1 MAKRR
6 GGEEMGMLRRLWAK
20 LGKMRTDEA
29 PAPLMILLP
38 FQRFL
43 QTEASGGI
51 LLLAATALA
60 LILANSPLAGL
71 YHETLQTEI
80 AINVGGAQVAE
91 SVLDWINE
99 GLMALFFLVVGL
111 EIKREV
117 VVGDLRSPKR
127 AALSV
132 VAAVGGAVIP
142 AAVYLALNAGGP
154 GSRGWGI
161 PIGTDTAFSLGVLA
175 LLGRRI
181 PTGLR
186 TFLASFAIVD
196 DVVAVLVI
204 SVAYTKNISW
214 VALAIVAGCFVL
226 LMLAN
231 FLGVRRLAV
240 YTVLGVA
247 LWLAMLSSGVHAT
260 VAGILVALTIPV
272 RSRIDSSDFVRRARE
287 YLDAFAASGYS
298 GLRMLTNEE
307 QQAALEAL
315 EDSAEQFMVPLQ
327 RVESALH
334 PWVAYLIVPI
344 FALANAGIA
353 LNAGLTQALTQPVTL
368 GVLLGLV
375 VGKPVGVFLST
386 WIVERAGFAVLPEA
400 VTWRH
405 MFGVAF
411 LGGIGFT
418 MSLFITDLAFGSG
431 AFIIQAKVGI
441 LLGSLVAG
449 IIGWLILRNAT
460 RTANSGASESI

>member
-1 MAKRR
+1 
-6 GGEEMGMLRRLWAK
+6 MGMLRRLWAK

-418 MSLFITDLAFGSG
+418 MSLFITDLAFESS
-431 AFIIQAKVGI
+431 AFNIQAKVGI

-449 IIGWLILRNAT
+449 ITGWLMLRN
-460 RTANSGASESI
+460 NPASTG

>member
-1 MAKRR
+1 MANQR
-6 GGEEMGMLRRLWAK
+6 GVEEVGMLRRLRMTV
-20 LGKMRTDEA
+20 GKMRTGEA

-71 YHETLQTEI
+71 YNETLHTEI
-80 AINVGGAQVAE
+80 AVSIGGAHVAE
-91 SVLDWINE
+91 SVLGWINE

-127 AALSV
+127 AALSL
-132 VAAVGGAVIP
+132 VAAIGGALVP
-142 AAVYLALNAGGP
+142 AAIYIALNAGGP

-161 PIGTDTAFSLGVLA
+161 PIGTDTAFTLGVLA
-175 LLGRRI
+175 LLGRGI
-181 PTGLR
+181 PSGLR
-186 TFLASFAIVD
+186 AFLASFAIVD
-196 DVVAVLVI
+196 DVVAILVI
-204 SVAYTKNISW
+204 SIAYTSHISW
-214 VALAIVAGCFVL
+214 VALAVVAGCFAL

-231 FLGVRRLAV
+231 FLGIRRLAV
-240 YTVLGVA
+240 YALLGVT

-272 RSRIDSSDFVRRARE
+272 RSRIDSSDFVRRARA
-287 YLDAFAASGYS
+287 YLDAFAASRYS

-315 EDSAEQFMVPLQ
+315 ADSAEQFMVPLQ

-353 LNAGLTQALTQPVTL
+353 LNEGFAKSLTQPVTL
-368 GVLLGLV
+368 GVLLGLL
-375 VGKPVGVFLST
+375 VGKPVGVFVST
-386 WIVERAGFAVLPEA
+386 WIAARTRIAVLPEA

-449 IIGWLILRNAT
+449 VIGWLILRNTT
-460 RTANSGASESI
+460 RTANSGASEPI

>member
-1 MAKRR
+1 
-6 GGEEMGMLRRLWAK
+6 MGLLQRLWAK
-20 LGKMRTDEA
+20 LGKMRADEA

-60 LILANSPLAGL
+60 LILANSPLASL
-71 YHETLQTEI
+71 YNETLHTEI
-80 AINVGGAQVAE
+80 AINVGGAHAAE

-117 VVGDLRSPKR
+117 VVGGLRSPKR

-132 VAAVGGAVIP
+132 VAAIGGALVP
-142 AAVYLALNAGGP
+142 AAVYIALNAGGP
-154 GSRGWGI
+154 AARGWGI
-161 PIGTDTAFSLGVLA
+161 PIGTDTAFSLGALA
-175 LLGRRI
+175 LLGRGV
-181 PTGLR
+181 PSGLR

-204 SVAYTKNISW
+204 SIAYTKNISW

-287 YLDAFAASGYS
+287 YLDAFAASRYS
-298 GLRMLTNEE
+298 GLRMLTNED

-315 EDSAEQFMVPLQ
+315 EESAEQFQVPLQ

-353 LNAGLTQALTQPVTL
+353 LNAGLTQSLTQPVTL

-375 VGKPVGVFLST
+375 VGKPVGVFVST
-386 WIVERAGFAVLPEA
+386 WIVARVGVAVLPEA
-400 VTWRH
+400 VTWRQ

-418 MSLFITDLAFGSG
+418 MSLFITDLAFGNG
-431 AFIIQAKVGI
+431 AFNLQAKVGI
-441 LLGSLVAG
+441 LLGSLIAG
-449 IIGWLILRNAT
+449 ITGWLLLRGIG
-460 RTANSGASESI
+460 RTADSGAGEPV

>member
-1 MAKRR
+1 MANQREV
-6 GGEEMGMLRRLWAK
+6 EEVGILQRLRMTVR
-20 LGKMRTDEA
+20 KMRTGEA

-71 YHETLQTEI
+71 YNETLHTEI
-80 AINVGGAQVAE
+80 AVSVGGAHVAE
-91 SVLDWINE
+91 SVLGWINE

-127 AALSV
+127 ATLSI
-132 VAAVGGAVIP
+132 VAAVGGVLAP
-142 AAVYLALNAGGP
+142 AAIYLALNAGGP

-175 LLGRRI
+175 LLGRGI
-181 PTGLR
+181 PSGLR

-204 SVAYTKNISW
+204 SVAYTNHISW
-214 VALAIVAGCFVL
+214 VALAIVAGCFAL

-231 FLGVRRLAV
+231 FLGIRRLAV
-240 YTVLGVA
+240 YALLGVA

-287 YLDAFAASGYS
+287 YLDAFAASRYS
-298 GLRMLTNEE
+298 GRRMLTNEE

-315 EDSAEQFMVPLQ
+315 EDSAEQFQVPLQ

-334 PWVAYLIVPI
+334 PWVAYLIVPV

-353 LNAGLTQALTQPVTL
+353 LNEAFAKSLTQPVTL
-368 GVLLGLV
+368 GVLLGLL
-375 VGKPVGVFLST
+375 VGKPVGVFVST
-386 WIVERAGFAVLPEA
+386 WIAARARIAVLPEA
-400 VTWRH
+400 VTWRY
-405 MFGVAF
+405 MVGVAF

>member
-80 AINVGGAQVAE
+80 AINVGGAHVAE

-418 MSLFITDLAFGSG
+418 MSLFITDLAFESS
-431 AFIIQAKVGI
+431 AFNIQAKVGI

-449 IIGWLILRNAT
+449 ITGWLMLRN
-460 RTANSGASESI
+460 NPASTG

>member
-1 MAKRR
+1 MANQR
-6 GGEEMGMLRRLWAK
+6 GVEEVGMLRRLRMTV
-20 LGKMRTDEA
+20 GKMRTGEA

-71 YHETLQTEI
+71 YNETLHTEI
-80 AINVGGAQVAE
+80 AVSIGGAHVAE
-91 SVLDWINE
+91 SVLGWINE

-127 AALSV
+127 AALSL
-132 VAAVGGAVIP
+132 VAAIGGALVP
-142 AAVYLALNAGGP
+142 AAIYIALNAGGP

-161 PIGTDTAFSLGVLA
+161 PIGTDTAFTLGVLA
-175 LLGRRI
+175 LLGRGI
-181 PTGLR
+181 PSGLR
-186 TFLASFAIVD
+186 AFLASFAIVD
-196 DVVAVLVI
+196 DVVAILVI
-204 SVAYTKNISW
+204 SIAYTSHISW
-214 VALAIVAGCFVL
+214 VALAVVAGCFAL

-231 FLGVRRLAV
+231 FLGIRRLAV
-240 YTVLGVA
+240 YALLGVT

-272 RSRIDSSDFVRRARE
+272 RSRIDSSDFVRRARA
-287 YLDAFAASGYS
+287 YLDAFAASRYS

-315 EDSAEQFMVPLQ
+315 ADSAEQFMVPLQ

-353 LNAGLTQALTQPVTL
+353 LNEGFAKSLTQPVTL
-368 GVLLGLV
+368 GVLLGLL
-375 VGKPVGVFLST
+375 VGKPVGVFVST
-386 WIVERAGFAVLPEA
+386 WIAARTRIAVLPEA

-405 MFGVAF
+405 MFGAAF

-449 IIGWLILRNAT
+449 VIGWLILRNTT
-460 RTANSGASESI
+460 RTANSGASEPI

>member
-1 MAKRR
+1 
-6 GGEEMGMLRRLWAK
+6 MGMLRRLRVK
-20 LGKMRTDEA
+20 VGKMRAGEA
-29 PAPLMILLP
+29 PAPLMVLLP

-60 LILANSPLAGL
+60 LIFANSPLAGL
-71 YHETLQTEI
+71 YNETLQTEI
-80 AINVGGAQVAE
+80 AISVGGAHVAE

-117 VVGDLRSPKR
+117 VVGDLRSFQR

-132 VAAVGGAVIP
+132 VAAIGGAVAP
-142 AAVYLALNAGGP
+142 AAVYIALNASGP

-161 PIGTDTAFSLGVLA
+161 PIGTDTAFTLGVLA
-175 LLGRRI
+175 LLGRGI
-181 PTGLR
+181 PSGLR

-196 DVVAVLVI
+196 DVVAILVI
-204 SVAYTKNISW
+204 SVAYTDHISW
-214 VALAIVAGCFVL
+214 VALAVAAGCFIL

-240 YTVLGVA
+240 YAVLGVT
-247 LWLAMLSSGVHAT
+247 LWLAMLGSGVHAT

-287 YLDAFAASGYS
+287 YLGAFAASRYS

-315 EDSAEQFMVPLQ
+315 ADSAEQFMVPLQ

-353 LNAGLTQALTQPVTL
+353 INAGFARALTQPVTL

-386 WIVERAGFAVLPEA
+386 WVATRARIAVLPES

-418 MSLFITDLAFGSG
+418 MSLFITDLAFESG
-431 AFIIQAKVGI
+431 AFFIQAKVGI

-449 IIGWLILRNAT
+449 VIGWLILRGAT
-460 RTANSGASESI
+460 RTANGANSGAGEPI

>member
-1 MAKRR
+1 
-6 GGEEMGMLRRLWAK
+6 MGMLRRLWAK

-80 AINVGGAQVAE
+80 AINVGGAHVAE

-418 MSLFITDLAFGSG
+418 MSLFITDLAFESS
-431 AFIIQAKVGI
+431 AFNIQAKVGI

-449 IIGWLILRNAT
+449 ITGWLMLRN
-460 RTANSGASESI
+460 NPASTG

>member
-1 MAKRR
+1 MANQR
-6 GGEEMGMLRRLWAK
+6 GVEEVGMLRRLRMTV
-20 LGKMRTDEA
+20 GKMRTGEA

-71 YHETLQTEI
+71 YNETLHTEI
-80 AINVGGAQVAE
+80 AVSIGGAHVAE
-91 SVLDWINE
+91 SVLGWINE

-127 AALSV
+127 AALSL
-132 VAAVGGAVIP
+132 VAAIGGALVP
-142 AAVYLALNAGGP
+142 AAIYIALNAGGP

-161 PIGTDTAFSLGVLA
+161 PIGTDTAFTLGVLA
-175 LLGRRI
+175 LLGRGI
-181 PTGLR
+181 PSGLR
-186 TFLASFAIVD
+186 AFLASFAIVD
-196 DVVAVLVI
+196 DVVAILVI
-204 SVAYTKNISW
+204 SIAYTSHISW
-214 VALAIVAGCFVL
+214 VALAVVAGCFAL

-231 FLGVRRLAV
+231 FLGIRRLAV
-240 YTVLGVA
+240 YALLGVA

-287 YLDAFAASGYS
+287 YLDAFAASHYS
-298 GLRMLTNEE
+298 GLRMLTNED

-315 EDSAEQFMVPLQ
+315 EDSAEQFQVPLQ
-327 RVESALH
+327 RVERALH

-353 LNAGLTQALTQPVTL
+353 LNEGFAKSLTQPVTL
-368 GVLLGLV
+368 GVLLGLL
-375 VGKPVGVFLST
+375 VGKPVGVFVST
-386 WIVERAGFAVLPEA
+386 WIAARTRIAVLPEA

-449 IIGWLILRNAT
+449 VIGWLILRNAT
-460 RTANSGASESI
+460 RTANSGASEPI